1 MPHKKQKWI
10 PARVPFARVR
20 RVLERNL
27 PNLDVEV
34 VEAMLAAV
42 VANEL
47 DGPSV
52 WLEIIGPPS
61 MGKTVMIE
69 PLEGIFDATLLS
81 KLTPNTLLSG
91 AYGPGGTDPSLL
103 TRLGKRPFLLIKE
116 LGTLLHGNPFGQGEI
131 YAQLREVYDGS
142 YAREWGN
149 GLRRSWTGK
158 ATVIMGITPVIDRHR
173 AFGSQ
178 LGERCLKIRFDRPKN
193 IPLEDLALAALDGTG
208 NEESVREELHT
219 AYGRAITDAVDR
231 LSVVRLSATTLE
243 RIANLA
249 AFAATVRTQVER
261 DQYIKGRPIVLPA
274 ATEGPYRIV
283 KNLNLFAV
291 GLAALR
297 GESDLGDLRLVGRI
311 AFDCMPEPRRSIL
324 KRLMALLDEGSEPEP
339 KDLFDVVSKTAAYTA
354 LDDLEYLD
362 VIEGFEGNKGGK
374 GRTGRSPTYYRLSAE
389 TERWLKQSGLFP
401 KKSKLGGIK
410 EKKR

>member
-1 MPHKKQKWI
+1 MKRKKRKRT
-10 PARVPFARVR
+10 PATVPFAEVR
-20 RVLERNL
+20 NVLRQHL

-34 VEAMLAAV
+34 VEAMLAVV

-47 DGPSV
+47 DGPAV

-69 PLEGIFDATLLS
+69 PLEGIFDAELLS
-81 KLTPNTLLSG
+81 KFSPNTLLSG
-91 AYGPGGTDPSLL
+91 AYGLGGNDPSLL
-103 TRLGKRPFLLIKE
+103 TRLGDRPFLLIKD

-149 GLRRSWTGK
+149 GLRRSWNGK

-178 LGERCLKIRFDRPKN
+178 LGERCLKIRFDRPKD

-208 NEESVREELHT
+208 NEESVREELHN
-219 AYGRAITDAVDR
+219 AYDRAITDAVDR
-231 LSVVRLSATTLE
+231 LSVVRLSAPTLE
-243 RIANLA
+243 SVANLA

-261 DQYIKGRPIVLPA
+261 DQYIKGRPVVLPA
-274 ATEGPYRIV
+274 APEGPYRIV
-283 KNLNLFAV
+283 KNLKLFAM
-291 GLAALR
+291 GSAALR
-297 GESDLGDLRLVGRI
+297 GETDLSDVGLVGRI

-324 KRLMALLDEGSEPEP
+324 KRLVRLLDQGNAPEAG
-339 KDLFDVVSKTAAYTA
+339 DLYGIVGHTATRAA

-362 VIEGFEGNKGGK
+362 VIEAFEGKKGGK
-374 GRTGRSPTYYRLSAE
+374 ARMGRPPTCYRLSAQ
-389 TERWLKQSGLFP
+389 TQRWLKQSGLFP
-401 KKSKLGGIK
+401 Q
-410 EKKR
+410 